1 MLRLRMGRDQIQ
13 REVIERIEGRRA
25 GCEHRFVVDRI
36 VVHEIVIGRVGFLDF
51 DVERLTPVPELVH
64 RAVGVFHHRGVIEQI
79 GQRFGT
85 DGLLGDLPAAGTELL
100 QRVDLGETA
109 CRFFR
114 NVLFVLL
121 GPHAVNPGQAVE
133 VVADVEGARS
143 DLDFLQSGQF
153 LVHATEFSV
162 VCDRGSLRM
171 QFLEYRCFTVYCS
184 QIDLQRGL
192 PPGLGI
198 ERKGDE
204 SGQKE
209 HPAYRRED
217 VQPRFER
224 SVLPDGHGEF
234 GRSVPDDRRVER
246 DFDPVEKAGIVA
258 RNRSCDP
265 GRAVADDGC
274 GEIFR
279 QRGGFLVFFCESRTA
294 RLRFFAR

>member
-1 MLRLRMGRDQIQ
+1 
-13 REVIERIEGRRA
+13 
-25 GCEHRFVVDRI
+25 
-36 VVHEIVIGRVGFLDF
+36 
-51 DVERLTPVPELVH
+51 
-64 RAVGVFHHRGVIEQI
+64 
-79 GQRFGT
+79 
-85 DGLLGDLPAAGTELL
+85 
-100 QRVDLGETA
+100 
-109 CRFFR
+109 
-114 NVLFVLL
+114 
-121 GPHAVNPGQAVE
+121 
-133 VVADVEGARS
+133 
-143 DLDFLQSGQF
+143 
-153 LVHATEFSV
+153 
-162 VCDRGSLRM
+162 M

-265 GRAVADDGC
+265 GRAVAETGAVKFSVS
-274 GEIFR
+274 GAA
-279 QRGGFLVFFCESRTA
+279 FLY
-294 RLRFFAR
+294 FFARAERPGFAFLPVRSMSYILKQSGQSLSIRSIFAVFGSTGGKLSEKSCRPVSGM